1 MEQRKSA
8 VAIHAKDSMLCET
21 RLMAELRKVENARN
35 GVQFFDA
42 NGDAYANLFARC
54 CVLIGCIAPTPEA
67 AIVLAN
73 FLRDHKPLVFDTELL
88 LAVELN
94 VAGKYS
100 ARTEH
105 YNSFDASY
113 VGQILDKYTEYK
125 RELALK
131 EARQPRI
138 EDESRLL
145 AAPTSDEGFEKIIQ
159 ADIENLKAG
168 KNMIAAKTLAPFVVD
183 YLASKGRLEYLTD
196 DVLIKWQVDAKET
209 IFRDNPD
216 KWTRGKVQRLKNE
229 NHPMYKEFQ
238 RAVLMERKRIIY
250 FNFLKEQIK

>member
-1 MEQRKSA
+1 
-8 VAIHAKDSMLCET
+8 
-21 RLMAELRKVENARN
+21 MAEVRKVENARN

-42 NGDAYANLFARC
+42 NGDTFANLFTRC
-54 CVLIGCIAPTPEA
+54 CVLIGCKEPEPVQA
-67 AIVLAN
+67 VVLAN
-73 FLRDHKPLVFDTELL
+73 FLRDHKPLIFDTELL

-94 VAGKYS
+94 VAGKYQT
-100 ARTEH
+100 RTEH

-159 ADIENLKAG
+159 TDIENFKAG
-168 KNMIAAKTLAPFVVD
+168 KSMLAAQTLAPFVVD
-183 YLASKGRLEYLTD
+183 YLAAKGRLEHLTD
-196 DVLIKWQVDAKET
+196 DLLIKWQAEAKEKV
-209 IFRDNPD
+209 FRDNPD
-216 KWTRGKVQRLKNE
+216 KWTRGRVQRLKSE
-229 NHPMYKEFQ
+229 NHPQYKEFQ
-238 RAVLMERKRIIY
+238 QAVLMERKRIIY
-250 FNFLKEQIK
+250 FNFLKENL